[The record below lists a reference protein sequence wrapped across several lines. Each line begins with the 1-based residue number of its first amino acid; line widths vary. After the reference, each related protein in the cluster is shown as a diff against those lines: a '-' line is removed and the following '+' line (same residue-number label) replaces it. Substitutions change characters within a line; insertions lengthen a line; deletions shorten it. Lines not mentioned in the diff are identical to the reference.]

1 MAYDCSD
8 LPLIIEI
15 VSPSI
20 HDLEATHASQVK
32 YYIKALLT
40 YTIQITLTTNFVAIL
55 NSKAR
60 YM

>member
-1 MAYDCSD
+1 MAYGYAD

-20 HDLEATHASQVK
+20 HGLEATHSSQVK